1 MEVLSQRLPREVA
14 QHIVEIGACV
24 HIQAMARGMLAR
36 ARRAPRVG
44 KGFCNT
50 GVSGERASAWASASV
65 SEWVSESVSEWASQ
79 SASKWVYLGST
90 EIVDALI
97 EWARSWRPGVYEVK
111 LKCSHPDGLVSKL
124 GSERIIV
131 TPSGTHANLRD
142 WRMYLQAFQMC
153 HGTAE
158 YDLTLRQL

>member
-1 MEVLSQRLPREVA
+1 MEVLSKTLPTEVVR
-14 QHIVEIGACV
+14 HIVEIGACV
-24 HIQAMARGMLAR
+24 RIQAMARGMLAR

-50 GVSGERASAWASASV
+50 GVSGERASAWLSA
-65 SEWVSESVSEWASQ
+65 WVSESASERASESASEWM
-79 SASKWVYLGST
+79 YRGST

-142 WRMYLQAFQMC
+142 WRMYLQAFQMH

>member
-1 MEVLSQRLPREVA
+1 MEVLSKRLPTEVVR
-14 QHIVEIGACV
+14 HIVEIGACV
-24 HIQAMARGMLAR
+24 HIQTMARGMLAR
-36 ARRAPRVG
+36 VRRAPRVG

-65 SEWVSESVSEWASQ
+65 SEWV
-79 SASKWVYLGST
+79 YLGST

-111 LKCSHPDGLVSKL
+111 LNCSHPDGLVSKL

-142 WRMYLQAFQMC
+142 WRMYLQAFQMH